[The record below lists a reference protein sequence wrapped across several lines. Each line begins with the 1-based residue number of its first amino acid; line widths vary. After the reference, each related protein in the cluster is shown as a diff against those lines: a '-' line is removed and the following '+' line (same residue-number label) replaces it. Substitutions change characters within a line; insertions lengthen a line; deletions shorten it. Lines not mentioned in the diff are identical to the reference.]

1 MPARTQQPIPVRL
14 TDEQRAW
21 LDQQAARLDRP
32 LAWVIRALIDTMMRE
47 NRPIDPLPAEKNGAA
62 SSRARD

>member
-32 LAWVIRALIDTMMRE
+32 LAWVIRALIDVAVRD
-47 NRPIDPLPAEKNGAA
+47 NRPIDPLPAEKNGAV